1 LNCNQ
6 FIILHCKKFV
16 LEVLENFEVKFALI
30 YPDFTKNLVS
40 ISKNLSPQEIK
51 ICMCIKMSF
60 STLQIKNF
68 LNISNS
74 TLANLRSS
82 IRKKMGLRR
91 AQSLTNSILSI

>member
-1 LNCNQ
+1 M
-6 FIILHCKKFV
+6 
-16 LEVLENFEVKFALI
+16 EVLENFEVKFAVI

-40 ISKNLSPQEIK
+40 ISKNLSPLEIK

-60 STLQIKNF
+60 STLQIINY
-68 LNISNS
+68 LNISNN

-91 AQSLTNSILSI
+91 AQSLTNSILCI